1 MNIWLKSHKQAIK
14 LVISR
19 MRANVKST
27 LLIAIAIG
35 VAMCLPGLFYLT
47 VDHFSQFSHVM
58 ENENEISVF
67 IALDADASSVSEINT
82 QLANHPQIK
91 SHRLVPKTEA
101 WAAMQAKSD
110 DQSAALLTE
119 NPLPDA
125 FYVLANSNAP
135 DALESLKND
144 LANIQQVDHVLLN
157 TDWSKRLAAILL
169 IAKKVIYFIALLLA
183 IGLIVIVGN
192 TIRMQIITQRDE
204 IEVSYLIG
212 ATNSFIRTSFLY
224 AGVFYGLFGGI
235 ISIAIIAFCTNRF
248 NHYVQDLSALYSS
261 DLSLGS
267 VNLPLL
273 LTILAAAI
281 IIGWVGSYLAVNRAL
296 SSIVSSSKSH

>member
-1 MNIWLKSHKQAIK
+1 MSIWLKSHIQAIK
-14 LVISR
+14 LVLSR

-47 VDHFSQFSHVM
+47 VDHVSHFSNVIQS
-58 ENENEISVF
+58 ENEISVF
-67 IALDADASSVSEINT
+67 ITLGADENAVGEVDK

-91 SHRLVPKTEA
+91 AHRLVSKADA
-101 WAAMQAKSD
+101 WTAMQAKSD
-110 DQSAALLTE
+110 AESAALLTE

-125 FYVLANSNAP
+125 FYVQGNSNAP

-144 LANIQQVDHVLLN
+144 LSNIQHVDHVSLN
-157 TDWSKRLAAILL
+157 TDWSKRLAVILL
-169 IAKKVIYFIALLLA
+169 IAKKIIYFIALLLA

-192 TIRMQIITQRDE
+192 TIRMQIMTQRDE

-212 ATNSFIRTSFLY
+212 ATNSFIRTPFLY

-235 ISIAIIAFCTNRF
+235 ISIAIIAFCINRF
-248 NHYVQDLSALYSS
+248 NHYVKDLSALYSS
-261 DLSLGS
+261 DLSLGGMH
-267 VNLPLL
+267 LPLL
-273 LTILAAAI
+273 LCMLAIAI
-281 IIGWVGSYLAVNRAL
+281 VIGWIGSYLAVNRAL
-296 SSIVSSSKSH
+296 SSIINSTKSH